1 AMDSTR
7 YLFLS
12 ALVLGISILPWC
24 ILMGFTYPFMMA
36 FIREVDEGNRTSFS
50 YLYLANVIGAMLG
63 TLATAA
69 VLIEILGL
77 NRTSWVAVALNF
89 AVATVSAN
97 PAGTSPG
104 PRRAAMAEGPAGADS
119 TERSP

>member
-36 FIREVDEGNRTSFS
+36 FIREVDERNRTSFS

-77 NRTSWVAVALNF
+77 HRTSWVAVALNF
-89 AVATVSAN
+89 PISAVSGKR
-97 PAGTSPG
+97 AGTGPG
-104 PRRAAMAEGPAGADS
+104 PRPAAMAKAPAAAGSAG
-119 TERSP
+119 R